1 MEEAQI
7 SVIDIGCLLSQNRP
21 TDKEWET
28 VAEKLRRGLHA
39 IGFTYI
45 VNHGMNQEKV
55 RKQ

>member
-39 IGFTYI
+39 TGFTYI